1 MDEDR
6 RCFFVRSGTL
16 ATVQTVRGIGN
27 SVVPGKMTS
36 VASERGLDIM
46 RTKFSVIADR
56 KWDPIG
62 AGPSEN
68 YAQFETKQV
77 VRLSH
82 ENRFAFSPQS
92 FQTRDGRPMKPHPE
106 ENIAF
111 FLFLPLTRYKVGIKF
126 AIVCLE
132 AKKTPFVK
140 ALALEFPDL
149 FLPRFLPPVVVGCRL
164 LKLTVSNGS
173 RRLNTPITSRC
184 QNASAGKEARERL
197 KDVSKHG
204 GQSARL

>member
-1 MDEDR
+1 MDEGR
-6 RCFFVRSGTL
+6 HWLFVRSGTL

-82 ENRFAFSPQS
+82 ENRFAFSPS
-92 FQTRDGRPMKPHPE
+92 ILPNPRRSPDETSSGGKYR
-106 ENIAF
+106 
-111 FLFLPLTRYKVGIKF
+111 LFSLPAAH
-126 AIVCLE
+126 AI
-132 AKKTPFVK
+132 
-140 ALALEFPDL
+140 
-149 FLPRFLPPVVVGCRL
+149 
-164 LKLTVSNGS
+164 
-173 RRLNTPITSRC
+173 
-184 QNASAGKEARERL
+184 
-197 KDVSKHG
+197 
-204 GQSARL
+204 